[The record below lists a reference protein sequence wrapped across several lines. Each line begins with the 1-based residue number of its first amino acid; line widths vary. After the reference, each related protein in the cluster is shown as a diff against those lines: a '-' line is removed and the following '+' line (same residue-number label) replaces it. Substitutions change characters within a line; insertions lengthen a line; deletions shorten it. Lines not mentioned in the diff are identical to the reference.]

1 MNEYVSPFISL
12 RWPPNS
18 LRKKP
23 TLLVFTNLVLK
34 DQRCGSR
41 DYPKPNSFTT
51 PQRSPAYL
59 RRLVS
64 IEENFF
70 SGLKVTKSSWE
81 EPASLFL
88 CL

>member
-1 MNEYVSPFISL
+1 MATQFFGG
-12 RWPPNS
+12 
-18 LRKKP
+18 KKP

-41 DYPKPNSFTT
+41 ENPKPNSFTIPHT
-51 PQRSPAYL
+51 FPTYL

-64 IEENFF
+64 IEEKNF

-81 EPASLFL
+81 KPASLFL